1 MSKKIYILYSLYLQR
16 QKLNEESKKDFFDYI
31 AKFLNIPKEN
41 TNEANKSAQ
50 GSTTEVNSSNAGQAL
65 CDSMPRLSVS
75 ELRFQMTLDTGFQF
89 SIALIKELGK
99 VNKDLLVSS
108 L

>member
-41 TNEANKSAQ
+41 TNEANKSA
-50 GSTTEVNSSNAGQAL
+50 
-65 CDSMPRLSVS
+65 
-75 ELRFQMTLDTGFQF
+75 
-89 SIALIKELGK
+89 
-99 VNKDLLVSS
+99 
-108 L
+108 